1 MAGVDLFFTLSGYL
15 TTALLI
21 DEFAKHKKIDIVS
34 FFRRRFYRILPPLVL
49 TILLVLPLALL
60 VRNDFIANIGNQ
72 IAAALGFMTNF
83 FEILS
88 GGSYE
93 NQFSPHLFVHTWTLA
108 IEVQYYLVWAGLVW
122 YLTRISKSVGQLRGS
137 IF

>member
-1 MAGVDLFFTLSGYL
+1 
-15 TTALLI
+15 
-21 DEFAKHKKIDIVS
+21 
-34 FFRRRFYRILPPLVL
+34 
-49 TILLVLPLALL
+49 
-60 VRNDFIANIGNQ
+60 
-72 IAAALGFMTNF
+72 MTNF

-122 YLTRISKSVGQLRGS
+122 YLTRISKVWANYVDQ
-137 IF
+137 FF